1 MERLARLMKDDRDAN
16 WIEKN
21 RDGVT
26 VNRWLST
33 AFLAGSSLANEG
45 GWLTYKVSRGLGL
58 LQIENQARV

>member
-1 MERLARLMKDDRDAN
+1 MR
-16 WIEKN
+16 IEKN